1 MPSQPVPYTLDA
13 TGQDV
18 HGEGARLREAGPASL
33 VALPGDVLAWA
44 VTGLGG
50 LQELLTDPRV
60 SKDPR
65 RHWRRWI
72 DGEITPE
79 WPLFT
84 WVAVQNMLT
93 AYGADHK
100 RLRSLSAKAF
110 TARNIAAQRPRIEN
124 ITADLLT
131 ALATHPV
138 GAAVDLREGF
148 AFPLPIE
155 VISQLFGVPDS
166 MRAALRRVVDG
177 LFDTSLPAA
186 EAEANQAQLHP
197 LLKRLIGIKRES
209 PASDMTSA
217 LIAAR
222 DDDDSRLS
230 EAELADTLVLML
242 SAGHET
248 TVNLL
253 DQAIAAL
260 LTHPDQLELVRGG
273 KNSWEDVIEETLR
286 WQAPIPF
293 VPLRF
298 AVEDIDFHGVDIH
311 QGDAIIG
318 AYDAANRS
326 PAAHGESADEF
337 DIARRTKD
345 HITFGYGAHHCLGAP
360 LARLEARI
368 ALPALFERFP
378 TMSLALPLAEIRPV
392 GSFVSNGHRTLPVL
406 LRPPMVADRPRRP
419 AGCGRG

>member
-1 MPSQPVPYTLDA
+1 MTRLPVPYTLDA

-18 HGEGARLREAGPASL
+18 HSEGTRLREAGPASL
-33 VALPGDVLAWA
+33 VVLPGEVVAWA
-44 VTGLGG
+44 VTSLSG
-50 LQELLTDPRV
+50 LQELLIDPRV

-65 RHWRRWI
+65 QHWPRWI
-72 DGEITPE
+72 NCEITPE

-110 TARNIAAQRPRIEN
+110 TARNIAAQRPRIEK
-124 ITADLLT
+124 ITADLLD
-131 ALATHPV
+131 ALAARP
-138 GAAVDLREGF
+138 GGEALDLREGF

-155 VISQLFGVPDS
+155 VISQLFGVPDT
-166 MRAALRRVVDG
+166 MRAMLRKVVDG
-177 LFDTSLPAA
+177 LFDTSLSA
-186 EAEANQAQLHP
+186 EEATANQAQLYP
-197 LLKRLIGIKRES
+197 LLHELIGIKRES
-209 PASDMTSA
+209 PADDMTSA
-217 LIAAR
+217 LIAVR
-222 DDDDSRLS
+222 DDEDNSRLS

-260 LTHPDQLELVRGG
+260 LTHLDQLELVRSG
-273 KNSWEDVIEETLR
+273 KNSWDDVIEETLR

-298 AVEDIDFHGVDIH
+298 AVEDIDFHGVVIR

-326 PAAHGESADEF
+326 PETNGENAHEF
-337 DIARRTKD
+337 DITRRNKNY
-345 HITFGYGAHHCLGAP
+345 ITFGYGVHYCLGAP
-360 LARLEARI
+360 LAKLEARI

-378 TMSLALPLAEIRPV
+378 NMSLAIPPTELRPV

-406 LRPPMVADRPRRP
+406 L
-419 AGCGRG
+419 

>member
-1 MPSQPVPYTLDA
+1 MKRLPVPHTLDA

-18 HGEGARLREAGPASL
+18 HAEGTRLREAGTATL
-33 VALPGDVLAWA
+33 VALPGDVVAWA
-44 VTGLGG
+44 VTSLSGLR
-50 LQELLTDPRV
+50 ELLTDSRI

-65 RHWRRWI
+65 QHWPQWI
-72 DGEITPE
+72 NCEITPE

-110 TARNIAAQRPRIEN
+110 TARNIAAQRPRIEK
-124 ITADLLT
+124 ITADLVN
-131 ALATHPV
+131 ALAAHPA
-138 GAAVDLREGF
+138 GEAVDLRESF

-155 VISQLFGVPDS
+155 VISQLFGVPDT
-166 MRAALRRVVDG
+166 MRAMLRKVVDG
-177 LFDTSLPAA
+177 LFDTSLPAG
-186 EAEANQAQLHP
+186 EAQANQARLYP
-197 LLKRLIGIKRES
+197 LLNELIGIKREA
-209 PASDMTSA
+209 PADDMTSA

-222 DDDDSRLS
+222 DDDANSRLS

-260 LTHPDQLELVRGG
+260 LTHPGQLDLVRSGE
-273 KNSWEDVIEETLR
+273 NSWDDVIEEALR

-298 AVEDIDFHGVDIH
+298 AVEDIDFHGVIIRK
-311 QGDAIIG
+311 GDAIIG

-326 PAAHGESADEF
+326 PEANGQNADEF
-337 DIARRTKD
+337 DITRRNKD
-345 HITFGYGAHHCLGAP
+345 YVTFGYGVHYCLGAP
-360 LARLEARI
+360 LAKLEARI
-368 ALPALFERFP
+368 ALPPLFERFP
-378 TMSLALPLAEIRPV
+378 NMSLAIPPAELRPV

-406 LRPPMVADRPRRP
+406 L
-419 AGCGRG
+419 